1 MDLIEKSNKQNFMY
15 DKQRNKK
22 REKKLIYCFEI
33 YFKILIKDKDF

>member
-22 REKKLIYCFEI
+22 REKKLIYFEI